1 MTRTANLGLAAA
13 VVSLWLGTGGCQDP
27 NRMFF
32 GVWEAEEALPAGGWL
47 EGRPEL
53 SVGHFGTELTGV
65 VRYLDGNRLPTL
77 PCRCGF
83 LDDQRVELDN
93 ERFVAVSELCEGPLL
108 IWDLV
113 LDEDADPPRLV
124 GTVTRATQADD
135 PLEVGFVLLDTF
147 VAEERRECEP

>member
-1 MTRTANLGLAAA
+1 
-13 VVSLWLGTGGCQDP
+13 
-27 NRMFF
+27 MFF
-32 GVWEAEEALPAGGWL
+32 GVWEAEEALPEGGWL

-65 VRYLDGNRLPTL
+65 VKYLDANRLPTL

-93 ERFVAVSELCEGPLL
+93 ERFVAVSELCDGPLL
-108 IWDLV
+108 IWDLT

-135 PLEVGFVLLDTF
+135 QLEVSLVLLDTF